1 MDSSFDLTLLMVITV
16 LAGIGAQVCADY
28 FKVPSIVFLLSFGIL
43 LGPDGLGLI
52 HPSLLGTGLEV
63 IVGLSVALIL
73 FEGGLS
79 LELRDLGR
87 VSGSLRNL
95 VTIGTMVTLVG
106 GGMAAHWLSEFPWPI
121 AFLYASIVVVTGPT
135 VISPLLKQVKVE
147 RQVATILEG
156 EGVLID
162 PVGAILA
169 VVVLDIILNGMD
181 ASAPMTI
188 LVGLTA
194 RLGIGGLIGVIG
206 GLLVGVFLKRAT
218 FMSEDL
224 KNLLVLAS
232 LWGLFGL
239 AQLLRS
245 ESGLMTTVAFGITL
259 RAAALPEERLLR
271 RFKGQLTML
280 AISVLF
286 ILLAADL
293 SIATLFALGWGGPLT
308 VLALMLLV
316 RPVNIWVCTWQSDL
330 NWRQKLFMG
339 WVAPRGIV
347 SASVAS
353 LFGILLTERGIN
365 GGEAIKALVFLT
377 IIMTV
382 FLQGLTAGLF
392 AKTLG
397 ITSTQATGAV
407 IVGSNPLSR
416 LLARLFQERGEE
428 VVIIDTDEED
438 CEKAE
443 QENIR
448 TILSSAFD
456 ESSLESAGIEE
467 TGTFLAMTSNGE
479 VNLGV
484 AQRTVEEFGPPR
496 VLALFPRDPQAGPP
510 PNKKIMQAFAPEL
523 PLKNWNQYLED
534 GAVKLGETR
543 LRYFGLE
550 FQQAHLQALIRS
562 QELIPLL
569 LERDE
574 RVQVIA
580 TADEWKPGDR
590 IVYLLHDPKP
600 ALLKRLSGSSSK
612 QLVAERL
619 PAVEEVPIPLSP
631 PPIPVSSEVAP
642 SPETE
647 LAIAETATT
656 EHEGAQ
662 HEGAQHEGAENTT
675 TETQA
680 TETQATKTQA
690 AETTAVA
697 GHTTTAHET
706 AATGASD
713 STTGEATVG
722 NGRGAIEGD
731 TIETTVSRAEHS
743 GTKHSRLE
751 TPNSE

>member
-1 MDSSFDLTLLMVITV
+1 MDSGFELTLLMVTTV
-16 LAGIGAQVCADY
+16 LAGIGAQVCAAY
-28 FKVPSIVFLLSFGIL
+28 FKVPSIVFLLSFGIV
-43 LGPDGLGLI
+43 LGPDGLGLV
-52 HPSLLGTGLEV
+52 HPNLLGNGLEV

-79 LELRDLGR
+79 LELRDLGK

-95 VTIGTMVTLVG
+95 VTIGTLVTLVG

-147 RQVATILEG
+147 RQVATLLEG

-169 VVVLDIILNGMD
+169 VVVLDIILNGTT
-181 ASAPMTI
+181 ATAPMTI
-188 LVGLTA
+188 VVGLSA
-194 RLGIGGLIGVIG
+194 RLGIGSLIGIVG
-206 GLLVGVFLKRAT
+206 GWLVGNFLKRAN
-218 FMSEDL
+218 FMAEDL
-224 KNLLVLAS
+224 KNLVVLAS

-245 ESGLMTTVAFGITL
+245 ESGLMTTVTFGIML
-259 RAAALPEERLLR
+259 RASGLPEERLLR

-316 RPVNIWVCTWQSDL
+316 RPVNIWSCTWNSDL
-330 NWRQKLFMG
+330 NWRQKVFLG

-353 LFGILLTERGIN
+353 LFAILLTDRGIN

-382 FLQGLTAGLF
+382 FIQGLTARFL

-428 VVIIDTDEED
+428 VVIIETDEED
-438 CEKAE
+438 CKKA
-443 QENIR
+443 QQDNIR

-456 ESSLESAGIEE
+456 AATLEAAGLEDA
-467 TGTFLAMTSNGE
+467 GTFLAMSSNGE

-484 AQRTVEEFGPPR
+484 AQRAVEEFGPPR
-496 VLALFPRDPQAGPP
+496 VLAIFPRDPQSAPP
-510 PNKKIMQAFAPEL
+510 ASQKIIQAFAPDL
-523 PLKNWNQYLED
+523 SIKHWNQYLLD

-550 FQQAHLQALIRS
+550 FQQAHLQALMRS

-569 LERDE
+569 LERDD
-574 RVQVIA
+574 RLQVMSIE
-580 TADEWKPGDR
+580 DEWKPGDR
-590 IVYLLHDPKP
+590 ILYLLHDPKP
-600 ALLKRLSGSSSK
+600 KLLKRLSGSSQK

-619 PAVEEVPIPLSP
+619 PAVEEVPVPIHVPELPVPELP
-631 PPIPVSSEVAP
+631 PPDTVTLETP
-642 SPETE
+642 PETPPKTAPE
-647 LAIAETATT
+647 TPVDPPESPDAIAET
-656 EHEGAQ
+656 
-662 HEGAQHEGAENTT
+662 
-675 TETQA
+675 
-680 TETQATKTQA
+680 K
-690 AETTAVA
+690 AETKADPAPTSPSDPSTVPSTVE
-697 GHTTTAHET
+697 G
-706 AATGASD
+706 SD
-713 STTGEATVG
+713 S
-722 NGRGAIEGD
+722 
-731 TIETTVSRAEHS
+731 
-743 GTKHSRLE
+743 
-751 TPNSE
+751 